1 MAEKINV
8 LQQIQEIYGI
18 TPSEIQSVSVLSQNI
33 KQILT
38 THPHF
43 TSVLV
48 LGEVTNF
55 NKASSGHIYFDLKDE
70 KSEIACTLFMSMQK
84 NVDFDLDNGL
94 QVLVKGE
101 IATYEPRSRYQ
112 INIRQILPVGEGL
125 SILKFKQLKEKLAKE
140 GLFDESR
147 KKRIPILPRKIGI
160 MTSKNSAAFK
170 DIVNVVDSRFPK
182 MDIVIAPVIVQGK
195 NASEDV
201 IRGLNLLSKLDEV
214 DTIILARGGG
224 SAEELMV
231 FNDEALV
238 RAISASKKPLIT
250 GIGHEKDTT
259 LADLVADLRA
269 STPSTAAKAA
279 VYDVKKLKDEL
290 TSLERHLER
299 SYKTYLASRKVY
311 KKDVEIKKKNREIAK
326 YKVITII
333 LISLIIL
340 ISFIIIAWVS
350 P

>member
-1 MAEKINV
+1 MAESIDIF
-8 LQQIQEIYGI
+8 QQIQETYGI
-18 TPSEIQSVSVLSQNI
+18 APSEIQSVSVLSQNI

-38 THPHF
+38 THPGF

-55 NKASSGHIYFDLKDE
+55 NKASSGHIYFSLKDE
-70 KSEIACTLFMSMQK
+70 KSEIACTFFKSMHK
-84 NVDFDLDNGL
+84 NVDFDIDNGL
-94 QVLVKGE
+94 QVLVKGA
-101 IATYEPRSRYQ
+101 ITTYEPRSRYQ
-112 INIRQILPVGEGL
+112 LNIIQILPVGEGISL
-125 SILKFKQLKEKLAKE
+125 LRLKRLKEKLAKE

-147 KKRIPILPRKIGI
+147 KKPIPNLPRKIGI
-160 MTSKNSAAFK
+160 ITSKNGAALK
-170 DIVNVVDSRFPK
+170 DILKVVETRFPK
-182 MDIVIAPVIVQGK
+182 MNIVIAPVMVQGEA
-195 NASEDV
+195 ASKDI
-201 IRGLNLLSKLDEV
+201 IRGLTLLSTIDEV

-238 RAISASKKPLIT
+238 RAISASNKAIVT

-279 VYDVKKLKDEL
+279 VSDVEKLKDTL
-290 TSLERHLER
+290 NSFKLHLER
-299 SYKTYLASRKVY
+299 SYKIYLSSFEV
-311 KKDVEIKKKNREIAK
+311 DKKKAEIAK

-333 LISLIIL
+333 LIFIIIL
-340 ISFIIIAWVS
+340 ISILIIAR
-350 P
+350 

>member
-1 MAEKINV
+1 MAENIDIF
-8 LQQIQEIYGI
+8 QQIQETYGI
-18 TPSEIQSVSVLSQNI
+18 SPSEIQSVSVLSQNI

-38 THPHF
+38 THPCF

-55 NKASSGHIYFDLKDE
+55 NKASSGHIYFSLKDE
-70 KSEIACTLFMSMQK
+70 KSEIACIFFKSMHK

-94 QVLVKGE
+94 QVLVKGA
-101 IATYEPRSRYQ
+101 ITTYEPRSRYQ
-112 INIRQILPVGEGL
+112 LNIIQILPVGEGISL
-125 SILKFKQLKEKLAKE
+125 LRLKRLKEKLAKE

-147 KKRIPILPRKIGI
+147 KKPIPILPRKIGI
-160 MTSKNSAAFK
+160 ITSKNGAALK
-170 DIVNVVDSRFPK
+170 DILKVVETRFPK
-182 MDIVIAPVIVQGK
+182 MNIVIAPVIVQGEK
-195 NASEDV
+195 ASKDI
-201 IRGLNLLSKLDEV
+201 IRGLNLLSTINEV

-238 RAISASKKPLIT
+238 RAISVSNKAIVT

-279 VYDVKKLKDEL
+279 VSDVEKLKDTL
-290 TSLERHLER
+290 NSFKRHLER
-299 SYKTYLASRKVY
+299 SYKTYLSSFEVD
-311 KKDVEIKKKNREIAK
+311 KKDVEIKKKIVEIAK

-333 LISLIIL
+333 LIFIIIL
-340 ISFIIIAWVS
+340 ISILIITL
-350 P
+350 

>member
-1 MAEKINV
+1 MAESINIF
-8 LQQIQEIYGI
+8 QQIQETYGI
-18 TPSEIQSVSVLSQNI
+18 SPSEIQSVSVLSQNI
-33 KQILT
+33 KQILS
-38 THPHF
+38 THPGF

-55 NKASSGHIYFDLKDE
+55 NKASSGHIYFSLKDE
-70 KSEIACTLFMSMQK
+70 KSEIACTFFKSMHK

-94 QVLVKGE
+94 QVLVKGA
-101 IATYEPRSRYQ
+101 ITTYEPRSRYQ
-112 INIRQILPVGEGL
+112 LNIIQILPVGEGISL
-125 SILKFKQLKEKLAKE
+125 LRLKRLKEKLAKE

-147 KKRIPILPRKIGI
+147 KKPILILPRKIGI
-160 MTSKNSAAFK
+160 ITSKNSAALK
-170 DIVNVVDSRFPK
+170 DILKVVETRFPK
-182 MDIVIAPVIVQGK
+182 MNIVIAPVMVQGEA
-195 NASEDV
+195 ASKD
-201 IRGLNLLSKLDEV
+201 ILRGLNLLSTNIDEV

-238 RAISASKKPLIT
+238 RAISVSNKAIVT

-279 VYDVKKLKDEL
+279 VSDVEKLKDTL
-290 TSLERHLER
+290 NSFKRHLER
-299 SYKTYLASRKVY
+299 SYKTYLSSFEVD
-311 KKDVEIKKKNREIAK
+311 KKDVEIKKKIVEIAK

-333 LISLIIL
+333 LIFIIIL
-340 ISFIIIAWVS
+340 ISILIITL
-350 P
+350 

>member
-1 MAEKINV
+1 MAENIDIF
-8 LQQIQEIYGI
+8 QQIQETYGI
-18 TPSEIQSVSVLSQNI
+18 SPSEIQSVSVLSQNI

-38 THPHF
+38 THPCF

-55 NKASSGHIYFDLKDE
+55 NKASSGHIYFSLKDE
-70 KSEIACTLFMSMQK
+70 KSEIACTFFKSMHK

-94 QVLVKGE
+94 QVLVKGA
-101 IATYEPRSRYQ
+101 ITTYEPRSRYQ
-112 INIRQILPVGEGL
+112 LNIIQILPVGEGISL
-125 SILKFKQLKEKLAKE
+125 LRLKRLKEKLAKE

-147 KKRIPILPRKIGI
+147 KKPIPILPRKIGI
-160 MTSKNSAAFK
+160 ITSKNGAALK
-170 DIVNVVDSRFPK
+170 DILKVVETRFPK
-182 MDIVIAPVIVQGK
+182 MNIVIAPVIVQGEK
-195 NASEDV
+195 ASKDI
-201 IRGLNLLSKLDEV
+201 IRGLNLLSTINEV

-238 RAISASKKPLIT
+238 RAISVSNKAIVT

-279 VYDVKKLKDEL
+279 VSDVEKLKDTL
-290 TSLERHLER
+290 NSFKRHLER
-299 SYKTYLASRKVY
+299 SYKTYLSSFEVD
-311 KKDVEIKKKNREIAK
+311 KKDVEIKKKIVEIAK

-333 LISLIIL
+333 LIFIIIL
-340 ISFIIIAWVS
+340 ISILIITL
-350 P
+350 

>member
-1 MAEKINV
+1 MAESINIF
-8 LQQIQEIYGI
+8 QQIQETYGI
-18 TPSEIQSVSVLSQNI
+18 SPSEIQSVSVLSQNI

-38 THPHF
+38 THPCF

-55 NKASSGHIYFDLKDE
+55 NKASSGHIYFSLKDE
-70 KSEIACTLFMSMQK
+70 KSEIACTFFKSMHK
-84 NVDFDLDNGL
+84 NVDLDLDDGL
-94 QVLVKGE
+94 QVLVKGA
-101 IATYEPRSRYQ
+101 ITTYEPRSRYQ
-112 INIRQILPVGEGL
+112 FNITQILPVGEGISL
-125 SILKFKQLKEKLAKE
+125 LRLKRLKEKLAKE

-147 KKRIPILPRKIGI
+147 KKPIPILPRKIGI
-160 MTSKNSAAFK
+160 ITSKNGAALK
-170 DIVNVVDSRFPK
+170 DILKVVETRFPK
-182 MDIVIAPVIVQGK
+182 MNIVIAPVIVQGEK
-195 NASEDV
+195 ASKDI
-201 IRGLNLLSKLDEV
+201 IRGLNLLSTINEV

-238 RAISASKKPLIT
+238 RAISVSNKAIVT

-279 VYDVKKLKDEL
+279 VLDVEKLKDTL
-290 TSLERHLER
+290 NSFKRHLER
-299 SYKTYLASRKVY
+299 SYKTYLSSFEVD
-311 KKDVEIKKKNREIAK
+311 KKDVEIKKKIVEIAK

-333 LISLIIL
+333 LIFIIIL
-340 ISFIIIAWVS
+340 ISILIITL
-350 P
+350 